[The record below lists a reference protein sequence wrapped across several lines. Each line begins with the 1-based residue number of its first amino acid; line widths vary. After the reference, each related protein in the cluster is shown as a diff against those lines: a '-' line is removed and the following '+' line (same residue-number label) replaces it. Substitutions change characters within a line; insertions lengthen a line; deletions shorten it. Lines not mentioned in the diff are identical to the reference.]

1 MIPATSARPAPSAAI
16 LAGRCRHDGR
26 RTLRRRSVLAA
37 YLSRL
42 DVEAEEPSVDALA
55 RIHRAHV
62 ERVPYETFWIHLG
75 ERWGIEPTSSMERIA
90 RTTRGGYCFQL
101 NGALA
106 GLLTALGYEA
116 TLHVAGVHGDAG
128 AAAAMGNHAAVVVH
142 SLPTEANPSGRW
154 YVDAGLGDVLHEPLP
169 LRAWRGSDAHAS
181 YELAPVSDG
190 VGHWRLGAR
199 SPGGVAVVTVDARPT
214 AIGAFRA
221 RHLFNATSG
230 ESSFART
237 VTAQRRHATGTDV
250 LRGCVLTRRD
260 GTLVSSDTL
269 TSCATWLAALD
280 DVFGMRLDV
289 GRPVLDDLWAR
300 VQASH
305 EEWLATTATAA

>member
-1 MIPATSARPAPSAAI
+1 M
-16 LAGRCRHDGR
+16 
-26 RTLRRRSVLAA
+26 RTTA
-37 YLSRL
+37 
-42 DVEAEEPSVDALA
+42 
-55 RIHRAHV
+55 
-62 ERVPYETFWIHLG
+62 
-75 ERWGIEPTSSMERIA
+75 PTSSVS
-90 RTTRGGYCFQL
+90 RTKRSGSTSANSGGSSRRRRWTHRPDHPWYCFQL

-106 GLLTALGYEA
+106 GLLTAVGYEA

-142 SLPTEANPSGRW
+142 SLPTEANPDGRW

-199 SPGGVAVVTVDARPT
+199 SAGGVAAVTMDARPT

-260 GTLVSSDTL
+260 GTRVER
-269 TSCATWLAALD
+269 
-280 DVFGMRLDV
+280 DVHVVRRV
-289 GRPVLDDLWAR
+289 AGRPRRR
-300 VQASH
+300 VRHAPRRRPPGPRRPVGTRAGQPQ
-305 EEWLATTATAA
+305 EWLATSPAAA

>member
-1 MIPATSARPAPSAAI
+1 MIRADSTRPTPSAI
-16 LAGRCRHDGR
+16 PTGRWGHAGR
-26 RTLRRRSVLAA
+26 RTVRRRCVIAGYLA
-37 YLSRL
+37 RL
-42 DVEAEEPSVDALA
+42 GVEAEEPSVDALA

-75 ERWGIEPTSSMERIA
+75 ERWGIEPASSMERIA
-90 RTTRGGYCFQL
+90 HTARGGYCFQL

-106 GLLTALGYEA
+106 GLLTALGYEVTVHA
-116 TLHVAGVHGDAG
+116 AGVHGDAG

-142 SLPTEANPSGRW
+142 GLPSESNPGGRW

-169 LRAWRGSDAHAS
+169 LRAWRGSDAHAG

-190 VGHWRLGAR
+190 VGHWRLAAN
-199 SPGGVAVVTVDARPT
+199 SAGGVAAVTIDARPVH
-214 AIGAFRA
+214 IGSFRA

-250 LRGCVLTRRD
+250 LRGCVLTRRVR
-260 GTLVSSDTL
+260 TLASSETFA
-269 TSCATWLAALD
+269 SRASWLAALG
-280 DVFGMRLDV
+280 DVFGMRLEVDAAA
-289 GRPVLDDLWAR
+289 LDDLWAR

-305 EEWLATTATAA
+305 EEWLATSPAAA

>member
-1 MIPATSARPAPSAAI
+1 MIRAASARPTPSTAI
-16 LAGRCRHDGR
+16 LTGRCRHDGR

-37 YLSRL
+37 YLARL
-42 DVEAEEPSVDALA
+42 GVEAEEPSVDALA

-106 GLLTALGYEA
+106 GLLTALGYEV

-128 AAAAMGNHAAVVVH
+128 PAAAMGNHAAVVVH
-142 SLPTEANPSGRW
+142 SLPTELNPGGRW

-169 LRAWRGSDAHAS
+169 LQAWRGSDAHAS

-190 VGHWRLGAR
+190 VGHWRLDAR
-199 SPGGVAVVTVDARPT
+199 SAGGVAAVTVDARPT

-260 GTLVSSDTL
+260 GTLVSSDTF

-289 GRPVLDDLWAR
+289 DRPALDDLWAR

-305 EEWLATTATAA
+305 EEWLATSPAAA

>member
-1 MIPATSARPAPSAAI
+1 
-16 LAGRCRHDGR
+16 
-26 RTLRRRSVLAA
+26 
-37 YLSRL
+37 
-42 DVEAEEPSVDALA
+42 
-55 RIHRAHV
+55 
-62 ERVPYETFWIHLG
+62 
-75 ERWGIEPTSSMERIA
+75 MERIA

-142 SLPTEANPSGRW
+142 SLPTEANPGGRW

-169 LRAWRGSDAHAS
+169 LRAWRGSDAYAS

-199 SPGGVAVVTVDARPT
+199 SPGGVAAVTMDARPT

-260 GTLVSSDTL
+260 GTLVSSDTF

-289 GRPVLDDLWAR
+289 GRPALDDLWAR
-300 VQASH
+300 RAGQPRGVAGDEPGRRLIRRPLLGHWCPEVGSGTLSGH
-305 EEWLATTATAA
+305 RRRAGGRRPRPRAGRRPTGRRRPPAGAGGG